1 MKQIGQK
8 KVYVTKRINGKETHT
23 KIPKKKTVNIDDVE
37 LKDKKQT
44 FDFNNEIV
52 IGVNSTEGEKKEEKV
67 KKEKKKNIVN
77 HKKKKSNKKVL
88 AMFSIIILIFS
99 VIILALTA
107 PIFNITDIQVEG
119 NEKIAKDTII
129 TLSGLKKG
137 ENIFKFNNSII
148 NNLKENAYIDSVK
161 ITRELPGTVNIS
173 IKERDI
179 KYQINLINSYVYID
193 QNGYILEIST
203 LKKEIPIIVGL
214 KIEENELLNKK
225 RLEVQDLQ
233 IINDIDKIAEAA
245 KTINLDEL
253 ITEINVQ
260 EENDYVLYL
269 ESKNKKIYI
278 GDTSNLT
285 NKMLYVKKII
295 ENEEGK
301 AGIAFIN
308 GDISSGFKPYFREEN

>member
-225 RLEVQDLQ
+225 RLEIQDLQ